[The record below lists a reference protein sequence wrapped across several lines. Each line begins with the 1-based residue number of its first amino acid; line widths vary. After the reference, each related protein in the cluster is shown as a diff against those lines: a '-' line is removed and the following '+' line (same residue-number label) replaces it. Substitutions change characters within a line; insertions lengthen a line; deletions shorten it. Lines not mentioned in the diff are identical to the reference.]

1 MESWICLRWIYCWT
15 VVVSADLTY
24 TIHRSELSFNE
35 ALDRCSP
42 AVLTTLATQ
51 QEVNDVLK
59 SISTSVSP
67 VQHQFTFWVGLRKL
81 KNECVIPT
89 LSLRGFKWTENG
101 GEEAQVSRWREE
113 PEETCTTVR
122 CAVITGELT
131 GLSVTDWGLTPVSCS
146 SRHQFICKHRDGQ
159 MVGPEDPVPENTAPK
174 TELETPETHTV
185 TPDPDPEKPENDTT
199 APEPEPKE
207 TESDSV
213 AKDLDPE
220 KPETALDR
228 QGPPVSDLPTPISVT
243 SEPKHPTPQPED
255 ELKTDVGLEPNPRP
269 PSGSTSCANPVINGS
284 RILIPDP
291 DNSSRMGVDC
301 FSGVRLELFC
311 LDAIWWLLDAPINTS
326 SACSPC
332 HAGFRKD
339 IYGNCVDVDECV
351 VSPSPCRHTC
361 LNTEGS
367 FRCVCSDSDGKP
379 HQEGSVECK
388 DALSGIL
395 LLVLVPVGVLVVLV
409 VCTAVL
415 VKCCLMRRSKKRAIK
430 KAEKMAMK
438 NKNGKESCETAN
450 ERAVA

>member
-1 MESWICLRWIYCWT
+1 MESWICLCWIYCWT
-15 VVVSADLTY
+15 AVVSADLTY
-24 TIHRSELSFNE
+24 TIHHTELSFND

-42 AVLTTLATQ
+42 AILTTLATQ
-51 QEVNDVLK
+51 QEVSDVLK

-89 LSLRGFKWTENG
+89 LSLRGFKWIENG

-113 PEETCTTVR
+113 PEGTCTTVR
-122 CAVITGELT
+122 CAAITGNLT
-131 GLSVTDWGLTPVSCS
+131 GLSVTDWGLIPVSCTN
-146 SRHQFICKHRDGQ
+146 RYQFICKHRDGQ
-159 MVGPEDPVPENTAPK
+159 VAGPEDPAPETTAPK
-174 TELETPETHTV
+174 TELKTPETHTM
-185 TPDPDPEKPENDTT
+185 TPQPDPKKVENETT
-199 APEPEPKE
+199 APESEAKE
-207 TESDSV
+207 TETDQGR
-213 AKDLDPE
+213 E
-220 KPETALDR
+220 KPETAPEGQD
-228 QGPPVSDLPTPISVT
+228 PPVSDFPTPIFVT

-255 ELKTDVGLEPNPRP
+255 ELKTDLGLKPNPRP
-269 PSGSTSCANPVINGS
+269 PSGSMSCANPVINGS

-351 VSPSPCRHTC
+351 VGPSPCRHTC

-367 FRCVCSDSDGKP
+367 FRCFCSDSNGKP
-379 HQEGSVECK
+379 HQEGSPECK
-388 DALSGIL
+388 DDLSGIL

-409 VCTAVL
+409 VCIVVL
-415 VKCCLMRRSKKRAIK
+415 VKCYLMRRSKKRAIK

-438 NKNGKESCETAN
+438 NKNSKESCETN
-450 ERAVA
+450 ERTVA